1 MHQKYN
7 MTKQLNIAAKLQW
20 NRNLHFFM
28 LQTRR
33 AFVPYNISTLFFI
46 FYFIFYFFLFQ
57 AQSMTSVFGISHMG
71 YVMEKLYNLSESLFY
86 FVLLWFQLFI
96 VN

>member
-1 MHQKYN
+1 

-33 AFVPYNISTLFFI
+33 AFFPYNISTLPF
-46 FYFIFYFFLFQ
+46 FFLFQ
-57 AQSMTSVFGISHMG
+57 AQSMTSVFGIGHMG
-71 YVMEKLYNLSESLFY
+71 YVMEKLHNLSESLFY
-86 FVLLWFQLFI
+86 FVLLWFQLFT